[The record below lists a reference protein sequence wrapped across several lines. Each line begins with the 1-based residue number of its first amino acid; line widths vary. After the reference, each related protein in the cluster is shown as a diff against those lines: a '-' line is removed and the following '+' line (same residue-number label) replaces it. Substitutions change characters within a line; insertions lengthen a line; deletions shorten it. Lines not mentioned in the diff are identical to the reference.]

1 MPKFYRAAIFCWMDL
16 KNSNFSR
23 HFFWEG
29 SWEHYIAEFTT
40 IFVCFLDD
48 IQWNEVATSTTRSF
62 NNSRP
67 LYLNFSIFDSL
78 KMQNV
83 SNFYFGKRTAKKQTF
98 HVFKGSLFR
107 NGSSYW
113 YECWRSLR
121 GFCGL
126 SKMGGFA
133 TFPKILPN
141 LCQFECR
148 K

>member
-29 SWEHYIAEFTT
+29 SWEHYIAEFTA

-48 IQWNEVATSTTRSF
+48 IQWNEVATSTALSF

-113 YECWRSLR
+113 YECWRVLR